1 MQTQKYADSF
11 RFWQHHFHVA
21 LFIHITNCIVHRYY
35 CLLLAAVV
43 HNCFLQQPKSFM
55 QNPLLL
61 AISLLFFI
69 PILSVL
75 WSSDLVEG
83 SKVIWVKLPLLL
95 LPIALTGIWQLGQ
108 KIWAALHPLFL
119 LTFRLM

>member
-1 MQTQKYADSF
+1 MRK
-11 RFWQHHFHVA
+11 
-21 LFIHITNCIVHRYY
+21 
-35 CLLLAAVV
+35 
-43 HNCFLQQPKSFM
+43 
-55 QNPLLL
+55 PLLL

-95 LPIALTGIWQLGQ
+95 LPIALAGIWQLGQ
-108 KIWAALHPLFL
+108 KIMGLACH
-119 LTFRLM
+119 

>member
-1 MQTQKYADSF
+1 MRK
-11 RFWQHHFHVA
+11 
-21 LFIHITNCIVHRYY
+21 
-35 CLLLAAVV
+35 
-43 HNCFLQQPKSFM
+43 
-55 QNPLLL
+55 PLLL

-69 PILSVL
+69 PILSVS

-108 KIWAALHPLFL
+108 KIMDLACHCFS
-119 LTFRLM
+119 